1 MLKFLILTV
10 VAIVGLSSLTP
21 GKARAWDPEAD
32 RLVADLAYA
41 RLTPPVKARVDQII
55 AQAGPIGDPGCRVH
69 ALADASR
76 LADCLHGRK
85 GDFMKGVRYDAI
97 PTCGEKA
104 DTRPCPNGMCASL
117 ILRQA
122 LASLKAANADPN
134 ATPAGRAVLLETVV
148 YLMAETHE
156 PLHAADNG
164 DTTATRVRVTLPGAP
179 NGRLNLYGVWDEDF
193 VAGAVGSEET
203 GLPYLKPL
211 AEVRGAQWSQGD
223 LDSWLSDTHEVAVN
237 DVYKRLPDTAPCG
250 HAPSKPE
257 ALDRG
262 YVDMATQSVRLQLA
276 KAGVRLA
283 VVLNAALAPSPSVLG
298 EGPLA
303 APDPAPATGSEADLP
318 TPPPPA
324 QPVQEVAPI
333 TSTPVANGPP
343 G

>member
-1 MLKFLILTV
+1 MLKFLILTA
-10 VAIVGLSSLTP
+10 VAVIGLASLAP
-21 GKARAWDPEAD
+21 NKARAWDPEAD

-55 AQAGPIGDPGCRVH
+55 AQAGPIGDQGCRLR

-76 LADCLHGRK
+76 LADCLHGRR

-97 PTCGEKA
+97 PICGDKA

-117 ILRQA
+117 TLRQA
-122 LASLKAANADPN
+122 IAALKAANADPN
-134 ATPAGRAVLLETVV
+134 ATPAGRATLLATVV

-164 DTTATRVRVTLPGAP
+164 DTTATRVRVSLPGAP

-211 AEVRGAQWSQGD
+211 AEVRGAEWSQGD
-223 LDSWLSDTHEVAVN
+223 LDSWLSDTHQVAVN
-237 DVYKRLPDTAPCG
+237 DVYRRLPDAAPCG

-262 YVDMATQSVRLQLA
+262 YVDMATQAVRVQLA

-283 VVLNAALAPSPSVLG
+283 VVLNAALAP
-298 EGPLA
+298 
-303 APDPAPATGSEADLP
+303 PAPTVAETAPETAPAPGAEADLP

-324 QPVQEVAPI
+324 QPVQEAPAV
-333 TSTPVANGPP
+333 TSPPAASAPP

>member
-10 VAIVGLSSLTP
+10 VAIIGLSSLSP
-21 GKARAWDPEAD
+21 SQARAWDPEAD

-55 AQAGPIGDPGCRVH
+55 AQAGPIGDSGCRIR

-76 LADCLHGRK
+76 LADCLHGRR

-97 PTCGEKA
+97 AICGDQA
-104 DTRPCPNGMCASL
+104 DTRPCPNGQCASEV
-117 ILRQA
+117 LRRA
-122 LASLKAANADPN
+122 IASLKAANADPN
-134 ATPAGRAVLLETVV
+134 ATSAGRATLLATVA

-164 DTTATRVRVTLPGAP
+164 DTTATRVRVSLPGAP
-179 NGRLNLYGVWDEDF
+179 KARLNLYGVWDEDF

-211 AEVRGAQWSQGD
+211 AAVRGSDWAQGD
-223 LDSWLSDTHEVAVN
+223 LDSWLTDTHAVAVN
-237 DVYKRLPDTAPCG
+237 DVYKRLPDAAPCG

-257 ALDRG
+257 LLDHG
-262 YVDMATQSVRLQLA
+262 YVEMATQSVRLQLA

-283 VVLNAALAPSPSVLG
+283 VVLNMALALPAPPPVA
-298 EGPLA
+298 EAGPE
-303 APDPAPATGSEADLP
+303 PAPAPGSELDLP

-324 QPVQEVAPI
+324 QPVQEVTPAN
-333 TSTPVANGPP
+333 STPVASAPP

>member
-1 MLKFLILTV
+1 MI
-10 VAIVGLSSLTP
+10 GLSSLAP

-41 RLTPPVKARVDQII
+41 RLTPPVKARVNQII
-55 AQAGPIGDPGCRVH
+55 AQSGPIGDQGCRLH

-85 GDFMKGVRYDAI
+85 DDFMKGVRYDAI
-97 PTCGEKA
+97 PICGDKA
-104 DTRPCPNGMCASL
+104 DTRPCPNGLCASL
-117 ILRQA
+117 TLRQA
-122 LASLKAANADPN
+122 IASLKAANADPN
-134 ATPAGRAVLLETVV
+134 ATPTGRATLLATVV
-148 YLMAETHE
+148 YLMAETHQ

-164 DTTATRVRVTLPGAP
+164 DSTATRVRVSLPGAP
-179 NGRLNLYGVWDEDF
+179 NGKLNLYGVWDEDF

-211 AEVRGAQWSQGD
+211 ADVHGAGWSQGD
-223 LDSWLSDTHEVAVN
+223 LDSWLTDTHQVAVN
-237 DVYKRLPDTAPCG
+237 DVYKRLPDAAPCG

-283 VVLNAALAPSPSVLG
+283 VVLNAALGQQDSSVAQ
-298 EGPLA
+298 A
-303 APDPAPATGSEADLP
+303 APVAQSEGAAQAGAENDLP

-324 QPVQEVAPI
+324 QPVQEVAA
-333 TSTPVANGPP
+333 PVAGTPP